1 MMYVALPAVSSVVAV
16 GVLCVG
22 TLGTVGVVLGT
33 VSGGGLGFFSL
44 LENAP
49 VAARTT
55 PTITSSATTA
65 TTMIRT
71 RRRPP
76 PRPPGG
82 GAPGPGP
89 ATRGGGAPGTGP
101 AARPGAGGAG
111 GAGGAAGAPPVSGAP
126 ALAAAPAAAA
136 PAAAAPGAAPARV
149 GAEVGDWPIRVA
161 PASAT
166 PPPTFSVDWPTLT
179 TSPGASQA
187 EPSIFLPLTNVPLV
201 EPRSEM

>member
-22 TLGTVGVVLGT
+22 TLGTEGVVLGT

-65 TTMIRT
+65 PTMIRT

-76 PRPPGG
+76 PPPPGG

-89 ATRGGGAPGTGP
+89 APRGGGAPGTGP
-101 AARPGAGGAG
+101 AARRGAGVGDPSADLQRRLADLDDVPG
-111 GAGGAAGAPPVSGAP
+111 RKPGR
-126 ALAAAPAAAA
+126 ALDLLAVDERA
-136 PAAAAPGAAPARV
+136 V
-149 GAEVGDWPIRVA
+149 GRAEVGDVEPTLVRARNLGVAPRDLRVA
-161 PASAT
+161 LEGAEALGRPAN
-166 PPPTFSVDWPTLT
+166 D
-179 TSPGASQA
+179 
-187 EPSIFLPLTNVPLV
+187 E
-201 EPRSEM
+201 